1 MEFGIRRVGGIMS
14 GELITE
20 LASTGALALVNAVAT
35 DAWQTARAGF
45 TRLLGRGEAERE
57 RLVATRIDE
66 AATQLEQVGAD
77 DQERVREALLLVWRT
92 RFADLLEERPDAI
105 GELQALVERL
115 RAALA
120 DAPSPSVAA
129 VGTGSVFSANTG
141 GLNITNTGTVGNITL
156 HGEPRRHD
164 A

>member
-1 MEFGIRRVGGIMS
+1 MS

-35 DAWQTARAGF
+35 DAWQGARAGF
-45 TRLLGRGEAERE
+45 MRLLGRGEAERE

-66 AATQLEQVGAD
+66 VATQLEQAGED
-77 DQERVREALLLVWRT
+77 HQDQVRGALLLVWRT

-105 GELQALVERL
+105 GEMRALVAQLQAVLP
-115 RAALA
+115 
-120 DAPSPSVAA
+120 DAPSQGGAA
-129 VGTGSVFSANTG
+129 VGTGSAFSANTG
-141 GLNITNTGTVGNITL
+141 GLNITNTGTVGDITL
-156 HGEPRRHD
+156 HGDLRRHE